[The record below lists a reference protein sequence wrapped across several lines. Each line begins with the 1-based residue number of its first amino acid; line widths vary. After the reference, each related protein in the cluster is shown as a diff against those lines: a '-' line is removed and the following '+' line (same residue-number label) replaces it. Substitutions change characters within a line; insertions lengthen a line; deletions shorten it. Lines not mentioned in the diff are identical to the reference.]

1 MKKFLALA
9 LAAAMAISMVA
20 CSSAPAS
27 SESESESTEVVAANK
42 VGLGIV
48 VSASEAS
55 AEGEGDDAVAGKSQI
70 NTTVALVV
78 FDAED
83 KIVSAEI
90 DVAQQTSNWDATG
103 AVTTSAADELR
114 TKAEKQ
120 FDYNMAKFEPNAVG
134 EWFEQVDA
142 FEAWMVG
149 KTFDEVVGMEFTT
162 NAHDYPDTPADEDL
176 KASCTISMTAFLDA
190 IKEAHTNAVEVEG
203 LATVGL
209 GSDVTATV
217 AGAEGEG
224 DDAVDGK
231 AQVNSTWAAI
241 GLDEAGN
248 IVWSAIDTAQQST
261 GWDATGAVTANAD
274 LRTKYEKQFDY
285 NMSKFE
291 PNAVGEWFEQIDA
304 FTAWMNGKT
313 VDAVVGMEFTTN
325 AHDYP
330 DTPADE
336 DLKAGCTISMTS
348 FLAAIQQAGE
358 CQK

>member
-1 MKKFLALA
+1 MKKIIALA
-9 LAAAMAISMVA
+9 ITAAMAFSMVA

-27 SESESESTEVVAANK
+27 SETTEEPAASYK
-42 VGLGIV
+42 AGMGVV
-48 VSASEAS
+48 VSATEAGY
-55 AEGEGDDAVAGKSQI
+55 EDETDGQSQI

-90 DVAQQTSNWDATG
+90 DVAQQTTKWDATG

-114 TKAEKQ
+114 TKTEKGD
-120 FDYNMAKFEPNAVG
+120 DYNMAKYSDAIA
-134 EWFEQVDA
+134 EWYAQVDA

-149 KTFDEVVGMEFTT
+149 KTYSEVVGMEFAE
-162 NAHDYPDTPADEDL
+162 NSHGYADTPADEDL
-176 KASCTISMTAFLDA
+176 KAGCTISMSAFLEA
-190 IKEAHTNAVEVEG
+190 IEKAHTNAVEVAG
-203 LATVGL
+203 LATAGL

-217 AGAEGEG
+217 SAAEDEETE
-224 DDAVDGK
+224 GK
-231 AQVNSTWAAI
+231 AQVNSTWAAVA
-241 GLDEAGN
+241 LDAEGK

-261 GWDATGAVTANAD
+261 SWDVTGAVTANAD
-274 LRTKYEKQFDY
+274 LRTKYEKGPDY
-285 NMSKFE
+285 NMATYE

-313 VDAVVGMEFTTN
+313 IADVTGMEFTTN
-325 AHDYP
+325 IHDYP